1 MVGACMLWVGWFG
14 FNAGSALTAG
24 TDASMALLVTH
35 ISAATASLVWL
46 IIEWLRFGKPSL
58 VGLVTGTIAGLA
70 TITPASGFVGPMGG
84 FILGLAGGV
93 VCYYCVDLVKV
104 KFNIDDSLDVFAV
117 HGVGGAT
124 GTLLVAILISPT
136 FGGIGLGDGVTVMS
150 QLGVQATGIL
160 ATLIWCVIATVV
172 IVNIARVVTGFRVED
187 DDEVE
192 GLDYKAH
199 GETGY
204 KL

>member
-1 MVGACMLWVGWFG
+1 MFLNDSPAITK
-14 FNAGSALTAG
+14 N
-24 TDASMALLVTH
+24 
-35 ISAATASLVWL
+35 
-46 IIEWLRFGKPSL
+46 II
-58 VGLVTGTIAGLA
+58 
-70 TITPASGFVGPMGG
+70 
-84 FILGLAGGV
+84 
-93 VCYYCVDLVKV
+93 
-104 KFNIDDSLDVFAV
+104 NIDDSLDVFAV

-160 ATLIWCVIATVV
+160 ATLIWCVIATLV

-192 GLDYKAH
+192 GLDFKAH

-204 KL
+204 IL

>member
-1 MVGACMLWVGWFG
+1 MVGASMLWVGWFG

-46 IIEWLRFGKPSL
+46 VIEWLRFGKPSL

-93 VCYYCVDLVKV
+93 ITYYCVDLVKG

-124 GTLLVAILISPT
+124 GTLLVAILILPA
-136 FGGIGLGDGVTVMS
+136 FQGVGLSEGVSVMS
-150 QLGVQATGIL
+150 QLTVQATGIIVT
-160 ATLIWCVIATVV
+160 AVWCLVATVI
-172 IVNIARVVTGFRVED
+172 IVNLTKRLVGLRVDEE
-187 DDEVE
+187 DEVE

>member
-1 MVGACMLWVGWFG
+1 MCIR
-14 FNAGSALTAG
+14 
-24 TDASMALLVTH
+24 DRLVTH

-84 FILGLAGGV
+84 FILGIAGGF

-124 GTLLVAILISPT
+124 GTLLVAVLISPT
-136 FGGIGLGDGVTVMS
+136 FGGVGLGDGVTVIG

-160 ATLIWCVIATVV
+160 ATLVWCIVATVI
-172 IVNIARVVTGFRVED
+172 IVNIARVITGFRVEN
-187 DDEVE
+187 DDEV
-192 GLDYKAH
+192 
-199 GETGY
+199 
-204 KL
+204 